1 MLALIQPALLIFTL
15 RVVDISLYTM
25 RIFMIT
31 RGRKAGAWIFGF
43 AQAFVYVVAIR
54 AVISDL
60 GNWLNMLGYA
70 AGFATGLVVGIT
82 IERRLALGHL
92 LLRIISARHGMEIAE
107 NLRGA
112 GFAVTEIPAHG
123 KDGMV
128 SLLICNI
135 FRRHLDQ
142 VREIVTS
149 LDEAAFI
156 TAEDVTPLQHGFW
169 RGRNGPSR
177 I

>member
-1 MLALIQPALLIFTL
+1 MLAFFQSALFIFIL
-15 RVVDISLYTM
+15 RVVDISLYTL
-25 RIFMIT
+25 RLFMLT
-31 RGRKAGAWIFGF
+31 RGRKAGAWLFGF
-43 AQAFVYVVAIR
+43 AQAFVYVIAIR

-60 GNWLNMLGYA
+60 DNWLNMIGYA

-82 IERRLALGHL
+82 IDRHLALGHL
-92 LLRIISARHGMEIAE
+92 LLRIISARHGLEIAE
-107 NLRGA
+107 HLRGA

-142 VREIVTS
+142 VVEIITS

-156 TAEDVTPLQHGFW
+156 TAEDVTPLQRGFW
-169 RGRNGPSR
+169 RGRNGP
-177 I
+177 